1 MTHNIHY
8 AQQARRDL
16 DDIWDYIA
24 EELQNADAAGRMIN
38 RILDA
43 VDRLADYPEMGA
55 PLSSVVDVR
64 SDDYRFLVT
73 GQYLTFYRVCG
84 GDVYVDRILYGRR
97 DYLRLLFEG
106 AETGNAEE

>member
-24 EELQNADAAGRMIN
+24 EELQNADAAGRMVN

-43 VDRLADYPEMGA
+43 VDRQLERCRPICVQTKAAPARTSSPE
-55 PLSSVVDVR
+55 SR
-64 SDDYRFLVT
+64 
-73 GQYLTFYRVCG
+73 
-84 GDVYVDRILYGRR
+84 
-97 DYLRLLFEG
+97 
-106 AETGNAEE
+106 

>member
-38 RILDA
+38 RIMDA

-55 PLSSVVDVR
+55 PLSSVVDAR
-64 SDDYRFLVT
+64 SDYYRFLVT